1 MRIANT
7 AHVACFKVLLA
18 FVTDRQARVRVLD
31 AERLTKSR
39 RSKGQNVLKKEEE
52 GTSKCESRER
62 VTNLPIGICT
72 TSAHPATARRIPQ
85 DPPPKTT
92 LGCLLDNDLPH
103 VKSPAETSFAARE
116 KEHLS

>member
-31 AERLTKSR
+31 AERLTKYR
-39 RSKGQNVLKKEEE
+39 RSKGQNVLKKEEKE
-52 GTSKCESRER
+52 GMSKCKSRAR

-72 TSAHPATARRIPQ
+72 TSAHPPTARTIPQ
-85 DPPPKTT
+85 DPPPKTN
-92 LGCLLDNDLPH
+92 LL
-103 VKSPAETSFAARE
+103 
-116 KEHLS
+116 